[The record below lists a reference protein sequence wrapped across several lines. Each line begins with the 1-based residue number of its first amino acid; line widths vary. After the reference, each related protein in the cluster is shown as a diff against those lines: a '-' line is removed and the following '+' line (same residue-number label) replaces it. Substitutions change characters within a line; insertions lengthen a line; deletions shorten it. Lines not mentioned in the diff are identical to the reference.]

1 MAARVKRT
9 ASAATKDLETRQ
21 KSRRTRTVR
30 DQIDRALLDL
40 TGLYRD
46 VLVVQ
51 THADVDLI
59 NDEMRPVVE
68 RMAVHGNVRATMA
81 RLEALD
87 HARLAVGASVAP
99 LLALEALMVQLARR
113 A

>member
-9 ASAATKDLETRQ
+9 ASAATKELEARQ

-46 VLVVQ
+46 VLVLQ
-51 THADVDLI
+51 TGARVELI
-59 NDEMRPVVE
+59 NDELRPTLGS
-68 RMAVHGNVRATMA
+68 MAAHGSVQATMA
-81 RLEALD
+81 RLAALD
-87 HARLAVGASVAP
+87 HARLEIAASVAP
-99 LLALEALMVQLARR
+99 LLALEALMVKLARGG
-113 A
+113 

>member
-9 ASAATKDLETRQ
+9 ASAATKDLEARQ

-46 VLVVQ
+46 VLVLQ
-51 THADVDLI
+51 TGAEVELI
-59 NDEMRPVVE
+59 NDELRPTVE
-68 RMAVHGNVRATMA
+68 RMAAHSDLAATMA
-81 RLEALD
+81 RLHALD
-87 HARLAVGASVAP
+87 RARLEIAASVAP
-99 LLALEALMVQLARR
+99 LLALEALMVTLARGT
-113 A
+113 